1 MPLYPLSLGI
11 AGVSTALNLFKG
23 AQESAAAKQDYLN
36 QSSFQKATNQ
46 FAQWQADQNQ
56 RFSNANA
63 RYQFWGQQVQY
74 QQQLGYVHQ
83 LQSFELAK
91 QINQA
96 NVVRDSRAAAGAE
109 FIGNSQAAS
118 DRLQEVAMQAAVAQQ
133 QYGWR
138 SLQARAS
145 VQAMDAEGLSVDR
158 LINNYARQAGDYNA
172 IAQINDQLQRN
183 QFSREQTALVG
194 RYLSE
199 WNSQQFYTPTT
210 YIEPIEPF
218 APMPALMQP
227 AAPSMTGTGPSGGAA
242 ALRIGSS
249 LMGGVNTYMASAS
262 GLKKAAEP
270 KGGTIPTV
278 GIG

>member
-1 MPLYPLSLGI
+1 MIIDPISAGI
-11 AGVSTALNLFKG
+11 AGVSTALNLFG
-23 AQESAAAKQDYLN
+23 AGQQNAAAQQDYLN
-36 QSSFQKATNQ
+36 QSTFQRVTDR
-46 FAQWQADQNQ
+46 FARWQAGQNQ
-56 RFSNANA
+56 RFSDANA

-118 DRLQEVAMQAAVAQQ
+118 NRLQEVAMQAAVAQQ

-138 SLQARAS
+138 ALQARAS

-158 LINNYARQAGDYNA
+158 LIDNYAKQAGDYNT
-172 IAQINDQLQRN
+172 IAKINEGLIRN
-183 QFSREQTALVG
+183 QFNREQTAMVG

-210 YIEPIEPF
+210 YIEPMEPF
-218 APMPALMQP
+218 APLPALMQP
-227 AAPSMTGTGPSGGAA
+227 AAPSMTGTGPSNGAA
-242 ALRIGSS
+242 GLRIGSA
-249 LMGGVNTYMASAS
+249 LLGGVDTYMNSA
-262 GLKKAAEP
+262 GRLKRAAEP
-270 KGGTIPTV
+270 RGGTIPTA

>member
-1 MPLYPLSLGI
+1 MVLDPVSLGI
-11 AGVSTALNLFKG
+11 AAVSTALNLFKG
-23 AQESAAAKQDYLN
+23 AQETAAAKQDYLN
-36 QSSFQKATNQ
+36 QSTFQKATNK
-46 FAQWQADQNQ
+46 FARWQADQNQ
-56 RFSNANA
+56 RFSDANA

-109 FIGNSQAAS
+109 FINNSQAAS
-118 DRLQEVAMQAAVAQQ
+118 NRLQEVAMQAAVAQQ

-138 SLQARAS
+138 TLQARAS
-145 VQAMDAEGLSVDR
+145 VQAMDAEGNSIDR
-158 LINNYARQAGDYNA
+158 LINNYAKQAGDYNT

-183 QFSREQTALVG
+183 QFSREQTAMVG

-227 AAPSMTGTGPSGGAA
+227 AAPSMTGTGPGGGAT
-242 ALRIGSS
+242 ALRIGTA
-249 LMGGVNTYMASAS
+249 LLDGAGTYMSSAA
-262 GLKKAAEP
+262 GMKKAAGP
-270 KGGTIPTV
+270 KT
-278 GIG
+278 GIA

>member
-1 MPLYPLSLGI
+1 VIIDPISAGI
-11 AGVSTALNLFKG
+11 AAVSTGLKLAEAG
-23 AQESAAAKQDYLN
+23 QQSAAAKQDYLN
-36 QSSFQKATNQ
+36 QSAFQQATNR

-56 RFSNANA
+56 RFSDANA

-96 NVVRDSRAAAGAE
+96 NVVRDTRAAAGAE

-138 SLQARAS
+138 TLQARAS
-145 VQAMDAEGLSVDR
+145 VQAMDAEGLSIDR
-158 LINNYARQAGDYNA
+158 LINNYAKQQGDHDT
-172 IAQINDQLQRN
+172 IAQINDRLQRN

-194 RYLSE
+194 RHLSQ
-199 WNSQQFYTPTT
+199 WNSQQFYTPTV

-227 AAPSMTGTGPSGGAA
+227 AAPSMTGPGPGGGPA
-242 ALRIGSS
+242 ALRIGSA
-249 LMGGVNTYMASAS
+249 LLGGVGTYMNSAA
-262 GLKKAAEP
+262 GMKKAAEP
-270 KGGTIPTV
+270 KSS
-278 GIG
+278 

>member
-1 MPLYPLSLGI
+1 MAFHPIS
-11 AGVSTALNLFKG
+11 AGVAVVSTGLNLFKG

-36 QSSFQKATNQ
+36 QSTFQQVNNQ
-46 FAQWQADQNQ
+46 FAQWQAGQNR
-56 RFSNANA
+56 RFSDANA
-63 RYQFWGQQVQY
+63 QHQFWGQQVQY

-83 LQSFELAK
+83 LHSFELAK

-118 DRLQEVAMQAAVAQQ
+118 NRLQEVAMQAAVAQQ
-133 QYGWR
+133 QYSWR
-138 SLQARAS
+138 TLQARAS

-158 LINNYARQAGDYNA
+158 LINNYAKQAGDYNT
-172 IAQINDQLQRN
+172 IAQINEGLQRN
-183 QFSREQTALVG
+183 QFNREQTALVG
-194 RYLSE
+194 RHLSE

-242 ALRIGSS
+242 GLRIGSA
-249 LMGGVNTYMASAS
+249 LLGGANTYMSSAAAI
-262 GLKKAAEP
+262 KAL
-270 KGGTIPTV
+270 G
-278 GIG
+278 

>member
-1 MPLYPLSLGI
+1 MVIDPISAGI
-11 AGVSTALNLFKG
+11 AVVNTGLNLFKG

-36 QSSFQKATNQ
+36 QSVFQQVTNQ
-46 FAQWQADQNQ
+46 FAQWQAGQNR
-56 RFSNANA
+56 RFSDANA
-63 RYQFWGQQVQY
+63 QYQFWGQQVQY

-96 NVVRDSRAAAGAE
+96 NVVRDSRASAGAE

-118 DRLQEVAMQAAVAQQ
+118 NRLQEVAMQAAVAQQ
-133 QYGWR
+133 QYSWR
-138 SLQARAS
+138 TLQARAS

-158 LINNYARQAGDYNA
+158 LINNYAKQAGDYNT
-172 IAQINDQLQRN
+172 IAQINDGLQRN

-194 RYLSE
+194 RHLSE

-227 AAPSMTGTGPSGGAA
+227 AAPSMTGAGPGGGSA
-242 ALRIGSS
+242 ALRIGSA
-249 LMGGVNTYMASAS
+249 LLGGVSTYMTSNAA
-262 GLKKAAEP
+262 LNKAA
-270 KGGTIPTV
+270 G
-278 GIG
+278 

>member
-1 MPLYPLSLGI
+1 MIIDPFSAGI
-11 AGVSTALNLFKG
+11 AVADTALGLFTG
-23 AQESAAAKQDYLN
+23 AQQDAAAKQDYLN
-36 QSSFQKATNQ
+36 QSTFQKVNNQ
-46 FAQWQADQNQ
+46 FAQWQAGQNQ
-56 RFSNANA
+56 RFSDANA
-63 RYQFWGQQVQY
+63 QYQFWGQQVQY

-109 FIGNSQAAS
+109 FLGNSQAAS
-118 DRLQEVAMQAAVAQQ
+118 NRLQEVAMRAAVAQQ

-138 SLQARAS
+138 TLQARAS

-158 LINNYARQAGDYNA
+158 LINNYARQAGDYNT
-172 IAQINDQLQRN
+172 IAQINDRLQRN

-199 WNSQQFYTPTT
+199 WNSQQFYTPTA

-227 AAPSMTGTGPSGGAA
+227 AAPSMTGTGPSGNA
-242 ALRIGSS
+242 ALRIGSA
-249 LMGGVNTYMASAS
+249 LLGGVKTYMGSAS

-270 KGGTIPTV
+270 KGSAGPWADIA
-278 GIG
+278 

>member
-1 MPLYPLSLGI
+1 MIEAFSAALAIHKTAMNLLG
-11 AGVSTALNLFKG
+11 AS
-23 AQESAAAKQDYLN
+23 QESAAAKQDYLN
-36 QSSFQKATNQ
+36 QSTFQQATNK
-46 FAQWQADQNQ
+46 FARWQADQNQ
-56 RFSNANA
+56 RFTNANA
-63 RYQFWGQQVQY
+63 QYQFWGQQVQY

-96 NVVRDSRAAAGAE
+96 NVVRDTRAAAGAE
-109 FIGNSQAAS
+109 FINNSQAAS
-118 DRLQEVAMQAAVAQQ
+118 NRLQEVAMQAAVAQQ

-138 SLQARAS
+138 TLQARAS

-158 LINNYARQAGDYNA
+158 LINNYAKQAGDYNT

-183 QFSREQTALVG
+183 QFSREQTAMVG

-199 WNSQQFYTPTT
+199 WNSQQFYTPTI

-242 ALRIGSS
+242 ALRIGTALLDGAS
-249 LMGGVNTYMASAS
+249 TYMSSAA
-262 GLKKAAEP
+262 GIKAAAA
-270 KGGTIPTV
+270 GGK
-278 GIG
+278 

>member
-1 MPLYPLSLGI
+1 VIIDPISAGI
-11 AGVSTALNLFKG
+11 AGVSTALNLFG
-23 AQESAAAKQDYLN
+23 AGQQNAAAKQDYLN
-36 QSSFQKATNQ
+36 QSSFQQATNQ
-46 FAQWQADQNQ
+46 FAQWQANQNQ
-56 RFSNANA
+56 RFSDANA
-63 RYQFWGQQVQY
+63 QYQFWGQQVQY

-138 SLQARAS
+138 TLQARAS

-158 LINNYARQAGDYNA
+158 LINNYARQAGDYNT
-172 IAQINDQLQRN
+172 IAQINDGLQRN
-183 QFSREQTALVG
+183 QFNREQTALVG

-218 APMPALMQP
+218 APMPSLMQP
-227 AAPSMTGTGPSGGAA
+227 AAPSMTGTGPSGGASS
-242 ALRIGSS
+242 LRIGSA
-249 LMGGVNTYMASAS
+249 LLGGVGTYMNSAA
-262 GLKKAAEP
+262 GVKAAAAKP
-270 KGGTIPTV
+270 AGSN
-278 GIG
+278 

>member
-1 MPLYPLSLGI
+1 MIDPASLAI
-11 AGVSTALNLFKG
+11 AAHNTAVNLIKG
-23 AQESAAAKQDYLN
+23 AQETAAAKQDYLN
-36 QSSFQKATNQ
+36 QSSFQQATNQ
-46 FAQWQADQNQ
+46 FAQWQAGQNQ
-56 RFSNANA
+56 RFSDANA

-96 NVVRDSRAAAGAE
+96 NVVRDTRAAAGAE

-138 SLQARAS
+138 TLQARAS
-145 VQAMDAEGLSVDR
+145 VQAMDAEGLSIDR
-158 LINNYARQAGDYNA
+158 LINNYAKQQGDYDT
-172 IAQINDQLQRN
+172 IAQINDRLQRN

-194 RYLSE
+194 RHLSQ
-199 WNSQQFYTPTT
+199 WNSQQFYTPTI
-210 YIEPIEPF
+210 YIEPLEPF

-242 ALRIGSS
+242 ALRIGSA
-249 LMGGVNTYMASAS
+249 LLGGVSTYMSSAA
-262 GLKKAAEP
+262 GIKKAAEP